1 MSLQYDKTLFLD
13 AVNKVKEEIKLRKL
27 NDLKKKV
34 NELMTTDEKKANE
47 YLSEYLKLLKE
58 LGGKTNG
65 N

>member
-1 MSLQYDKTLFLD
+1 
-13 AVNKVKEEIKLRKL
+13 
-27 NDLKKKV
+27 
-34 NELMTTDEKKANE
+34 MTTDEKKANE